1 MTYKQESRKTEMSV
15 ANAAPVNGATI
26 DKPKAERRTLAL
38 ERVRASWLQLTM
50 LIAGSGLLIGSIF
63 FPYWNIVLRAPQY
76 PKGLSVDVWVN
87 KLTDMRS
94 VREVDGLNHYIGM
107 IKLTDAAKIERAISV
122 YAIVLVAILAIVS
135 TFLPGWWRTLARLP
149 MAVYPVLFAVDMFAW
164 LYYAGHSLDPKAA
177 LSSSIHE
184 FTPRI
189 LGTGEIGQFKT
200 EAAFQTGFWMAVAAM
215 VLAIV
220 AIALDWRARRHVAAP

>member
-1 MTYKQESRKTEMSV
+1 MSV
-15 ANAAPVNGATI
+15 ANAAPVNGATT
-26 DKPKAERRTLAL
+26 DKPKAQQRTPALA
-38 ERVRASWLQLTM
+38 RVRTSWLQLTM
-50 LIAGSGLLIGSIF
+50 LIVGAGLLIGSIF

-87 KLTDMRS
+87 RLTDMRS

-107 IKLTDAAKIERAISV
+107 IKLTDAATIERAISV
-122 YAIVLVAILAIVS
+122 YAIVLVAILALVS
-135 TFLPGWWRTLARLP
+135 TFLPYRWRTLARLP
-149 MAVYPVLFAVDMFAW
+149 MAIYPVLFAVDMFAW
-164 LYYAGHSLDPKAA
+164 LYYAGHALDPKAA

-220 AIALDWRARRHVAAP
+220 ALVLDWRARRHVATP